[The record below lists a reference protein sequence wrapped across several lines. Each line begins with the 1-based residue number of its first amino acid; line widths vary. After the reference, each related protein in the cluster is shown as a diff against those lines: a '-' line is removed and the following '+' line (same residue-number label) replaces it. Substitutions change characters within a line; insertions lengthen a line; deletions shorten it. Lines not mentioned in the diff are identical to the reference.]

1 MPSRSEVEAYHL
13 LQQQLVDAGVADVSD
28 LMRLPNRQAILEAYP
43 DIVDPYLA
51 ASAEL
56 SASWYE
62 ELVPNS
68 GFEVRAVDPVDR
80 TVLEKNA
87 AWALAQPN
95 PEKSIVGAVDRQI
108 RNAGRDTIQVN
119 ARREGVAWRRE
130 ASSTACGFCQMLT
143 TRGGVYY
150 SAKSAGYTANVGLR
164 SKEGGY
170 HDFCSCIVIAER
182 VGSPYEPPAY
192 AKNWEA
198 EYRAAAK
205 TAKGDL
211 DKIANI
217 MRPSQSAD
225 AIEARKV
232 VRTAEALTRP
242 AAQRAALAKY
252 GDAKVVKPGPKYVKP
267 ELPPGSGPAK
277 VPHNLSREEANA
289 KLDALLNKIAPADTA
304 KPVKK
309 PAAPKPA
316 APKPVEPKPVAADPV
331 VWRVDE
337 FGRLTDKPAPAAG
350 ERQAIVHSDPAAL
363 VDEDGYRIQSWLDP
377 PDELTQLLDDA
388 ERAMAAGKYDVA
400 DELFAKSEKVE
411 QKLAA
416 KQRRLDKQVELD
428 SVKNDRVAQLVA
440 DGWDGVEAESQVWG
454 ISVEQIRKRDF
465 ISRMRADNYEGAGFD
480 ELITAKYK
488 ELVYEQFVA
497 ATAATQEGA
506 MIKIAFRQDFNPR
519 DLWTVTDAT
528 ARKVMSNEMAEWFD
542 RNGKVTRAG
551 LRRQVL
557 DGQGSLSSVG
567 QPDFHQ

>member
-95 PEKSIVGAVDRQI
+95 PEKSIVGSVDRQI

-130 ASSTACGFCQMLT
+130 ASSTACGFCKMLT

-192 AKNWEA
+192 AKDWEA
-198 EYRAAAK
+198 KYRAAAK
-205 TAKGDL
+205 EAKGDL

-225 AIEARKV
+225 AIAARKV

-252 GDAKVVKPGPKYVKP
+252 GDAKVVKPGPKHVKP
-267 ELPPGSGPAK
+267 KLPPGSGPTK

-289 KLDALLNKIAPADTA
+289 KLDALLNGIAN
-304 KPVKK
+304 
-309 PAAPKPA
+309 
-316 APKPVEPKPVAADPV
+316 
-331 VWRVDE
+331 
-337 FGRLTDKPAPAAG
+337 
-350 ERQAIVHSDPAAL
+350 
-363 VDEDGYRIQSWLDP
+363 
-377 PDELTQLLDDA
+377 
-388 ERAMAAGKYDVA
+388 
-400 DELFAKSEKVE
+400 
-411 QKLAA
+411 
-416 KQRRLDKQVELD
+416 
-428 SVKNDRVAQLVA
+428 SV
-440 DGWDGVEAESQVWG
+440 
-454 ISVEQIRKRDF
+454 
-465 ISRMRADNYEGAGFD
+465 
-480 ELITAKYK
+480 
-488 ELVYEQFVA
+488 
-497 ATAATQEGA
+497 
-506 MIKIAFRQDFNPR
+506 
-519 DLWTVTDAT
+519 
-528 ARKVMSNEMAEWFD
+528 
-542 RNGKVTRAG
+542 
-551 LRRQVL
+551 
-557 DGQGSLSSVG
+557 
-567 QPDFHQ
+567 

>member
-1 MPSRSEVEAYHL
+1 VPSRSEVEAYHL

-28 LMRLPNRQAILEAYP
+28 LMRLPNRQAIREAYP
-43 DIVDPYLA
+43 DVIDPYLS

-62 ELVPNS
+62 ELVPDS

-95 PEKSIVGAVDRQI
+95 PEKSIVGSVDRQI

-119 ARREGVAWRRE
+119 ARREGVVWRRE
-130 ASSTACGFCQMLT
+130 ASSTACGFCKMLT

-150 SAKSAGYTANVGLR
+150 SAASAGYTANVGLR

-192 AKNWEA
+192 AKDWEA
-198 EYRAAAK
+198 EYHAAAK

-211 DKIANI
+211 DEIANI

-242 AAQRAALAKY
+242 AAQRAALA
-252 GDAKVVKPGPKYVKP
+252 
-267 ELPPGSGPAK
+267 
-277 VPHNLSREEANA
+277 NA
-289 KLDALLNKIAPADTA
+289 KS
-304 KPVKK
+304 VKK
-309 PAAPKPA
+309 PAAPKPVEPKSV
-316 APKPVEPKPVAADPV
+316 APKPVEPKPVAADPT

-337 FGRLTDKPAPAAG
+337 FGRLTDKPATAAG

-411 QKLAA
+411 KKLAA

-428 SVKNDRVAQLVA
+428 SVKNDRVAELVA

-454 ISVEQIRKRDF
+454 ISVEKIRKRDF
-465 ISRMRADNYEGAGFD
+465 IGRMRAENYEGAGFD

-557 DGQGSLSSVG
+557 DGHGSLSSVG
-567 QPDFHQ
+567 QPDFLQ

>member
-1 MPSRSEVEAYHL
+1 MRCVLCRRVRGSSRRRRRAWPAVPSRSEVEAYHL

-62 ELVPNS
+62 ELVPDS

-95 PEKSIVGAVDRQI
+95 PEKSIVGSVDRQI

-192 AKNWEA
+192 AKDWEA
-198 EYRAAAK
+198 KYRAAAK
-205 TAKGDL
+205 EAKGDL

-225 AIEARKV
+225 AIAARKV

-267 ELPPGSGPAK
+267 ELPPGSGPTK

-289 KLDALLNKIAPADTA
+289 KLDALLNGIAN
-304 KPVKK
+304 
-309 PAAPKPA
+309 
-316 APKPVEPKPVAADPV
+316 
-331 VWRVDE
+331 
-337 FGRLTDKPAPAAG
+337 
-350 ERQAIVHSDPAAL
+350 
-363 VDEDGYRIQSWLDP
+363 
-377 PDELTQLLDDA
+377 
-388 ERAMAAGKYDVA
+388 
-400 DELFAKSEKVE
+400 
-411 QKLAA
+411 
-416 KQRRLDKQVELD
+416 
-428 SVKNDRVAQLVA
+428 SV
-440 DGWDGVEAESQVWG
+440 
-454 ISVEQIRKRDF
+454 
-465 ISRMRADNYEGAGFD
+465 
-480 ELITAKYK
+480 
-488 ELVYEQFVA
+488 
-497 ATAATQEGA
+497 
-506 MIKIAFRQDFNPR
+506 
-519 DLWTVTDAT
+519 
-528 ARKVMSNEMAEWFD
+528 
-542 RNGKVTRAG
+542 
-551 LRRQVL
+551 
-557 DGQGSLSSVG
+557 
-567 QPDFHQ
+567 